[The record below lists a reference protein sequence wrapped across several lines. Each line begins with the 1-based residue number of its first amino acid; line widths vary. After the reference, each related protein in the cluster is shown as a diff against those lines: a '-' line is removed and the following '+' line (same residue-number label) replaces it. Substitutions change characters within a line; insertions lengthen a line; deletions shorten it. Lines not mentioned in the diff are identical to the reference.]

1 MSLREQIKDDIKAAM
16 RAKETGKRDTLRNI
30 QTAIKQIEVDERKE
44 LTDAEVE
51 KILMKYAKQREEGIK
66 QFKEADREDLV
77 AKEEAELALVKQYL
91 PEPMGDEELE
101 TIIKSVIAEVGAT
114 GMQDMG
120 KIMGAAKQTAGSRA
134 DGARINKVAK
144 KLLLS

>member
-1 MSLREQIKDDIKAAM
+1 MSLREKIKEDIKAAM

-66 QFKEADREDLV
+66 QFREAGREELV
-77 AKEEAELALVKQYL
+77 TKEEAELTLVKQYL
-91 PEPMGDEELE
+91 PEPMEEEELE
-101 TIIKSVIAEVGAT
+101 TLLKSIVAEVGAT

-120 KIMGAAKQTAGSRA
+120 KIMAAAKQTVGSRA